1 MNQKEFTN
9 YIIPKIIDRFPQFKD
24 LCTAKP
30 NDIIDI
36 DFKSQNG
43 KLTFWLTTQ
52 DKEITLGFTGDTE
65 CDWHIHITPY
75 SEDLPDEQLEI
86 AIDLINNILSGKKKI
101 VHSNISGYSVADKNI
116 DEILKEQVENE
127 ALEIFKWSDL

>member
-1 MNQKEFTN
+1 MNQKEFTD

-24 LCTAKP
+24 LCTVKP

-36 DFKSQNG
+36 DYKSQYG

-52 DKEITLGFTGDTE
+52 DKEITLGFTGDNE

-75 SEDLPDEQLEI
+75 SEDLPDEQLAI
-86 AIDLINNILSGKKKI
+86 AIDFINNILSDKKKI
-101 VHSNISGYSVADKNI
+101 VHSNISGYWVADKNI
-116 DEILKEQVENE
+116 DEILKEQEENE
-127 ALEIFKWSDL
+127 TLEIFKWSDL